1 MFPSRS
7 TVDIA
12 TATVGEPSYSLS
24 MNGRSVSWLG
34 WRASAVV
41 AALALVTP
49 ILTSCS
55 ATSTGN
61 GTTTP
66 TQTRDFGWGQPP
78 SPSTPPKKLA
88 PHRPNSSREKSAGPA
103 RANGS
108 GIPGTDA
115 VAARRLTILPQAK
128 RAAARNE
135 IAALTTKGRG
145 PKTGYSREAFGYAW
159 TDSVSGILWGWNS
172 CSTRDDILRR
182 DLNSVKQRDECVVVA
197 GTFTDPYTGQ
207 RETFSKFRAS
217 AYPVD
222 HVIPLS
228 YGWQMGA
235 AYWSANKREQF
246 ANDPLNLVLTTQSVN
261 SAKSDSGPAS
271 YLIPH
276 KAMRCAYS
284 LRFAQV
290 ANKYKLAVTAADKSM
305 MAAQCR

>member
-1 MFPSRS
+1 
-7 TVDIA
+7 
-12 TATVGEPSYSLS
+12 
-24 MNGRSVSWLG
+24 MNGSSGRWLS
-34 WRASAVV
+34 WRAGSVLT
-41 AALALVTP
+41 ALALATP
-49 ILTSCS
+49 LLTSCT
-55 ATSTGN
+55 ATSTTGDD
-61 GTTTP
+61 TAAP
-66 TQTRDFGWGQPP
+66 TQTQNFGWDQDP
-78 SPSTPPKKLA
+78 STSTPPKKPV
-88 PHRPNSSREKSAGPA
+88 PHRKNDSRPKSAVPA
-103 RANGS
+103 HASGS

-115 VAARRLTILPQAK
+115 VAAKRLTILPATK

-135 IAALTTKGRG
+135 IAALATKGRG
-145 PKTGYSREAFGYAW
+145 PKTGYSREKFGYAW
-159 TDSVSGILWGWNS
+159 TDRVSGILWGWNS

-228 YGWQMGA
+228 YGWQLGA
-235 AYWSANKREQF
+235 AHWSADKREQF

-271 YLIPH
+271 YLIPY

-290 ANKYKLAVTAADKSM
+290 ANKYILPVTTADKTM
-305 MAAQCR
+305 MTAQCR